1 MRTRTSYKISML
13 ALGLMAVPAMG
24 RAQQQDHRE
33 LDLQSAPS
41 PMEAI
46 RNVQNTGRMI
56 FMLADAN
63 HDGQISQK
71 EAIDAN
77 NLAVGGF
84 FFEADADGNGS
95 VSADEVKT
103 IREEYFHRNPWMRYI
118 VESLQ
123 AQRKNQ
129 NNSNDSNPLQAVA
142 TLLDSNND
150 KQIQARELRQLVQTV
165 TQTYFAAADTNHD
178 GQMSPSEINAAA
190 AGMARSISQ
199 VAFQQADTDN
209 SGQLSREEYDKSII
223 QPANAVFQI
232 LDLNHDGQLSQ
243 EETQK
248 TIQGLASQVRMLN
261 LPEPANSPTNLIESG
276 KLPREAA
283 PVPTFSAPNAPQGQ
297 GRQQPRQ
304 SGSGQP
310 SQPGQPR

>member
-13 ALGLMAVPAMG
+13 ALGLMVVPAMG

-283 PVPTFSAPNAPQGQ
+283 PVPTFSAPSVPQN
-297 GRQQPRQ
+297 RQQPRQ
-304 SGSGQP
+304 SGQP
-310 SQPGQPR
+310 AQPGQPR

>member
-1 MRTRTSYKISML
+1 METRATFRFSML
-13 ALGLMAVPAMG
+13 ALGLMAIPALG
-24 RAQQQDHRE
+24 RAQQQEHRE

-46 RNVQNTGRMI
+46 RNLQNTGRMI
-56 FMLADAN
+56 FMLTDGN

-77 NLAVGGF
+77 NMLVGGF

-118 VESLQ
+118 VESLRS
-123 AQRKNQ
+123 QRKNQ
-129 NNSNDSNPLQAVA
+129 NNSDPNPLQAIAV
-142 TLLDSNND
+142 LLDSNND
-150 KQIQARELRQLVQTV
+150 KQLQARELRQIVQTA
-165 TQTYFAAADTNHD
+165 TQTYFAAADTSHD
-178 GQMSPSEINAAA
+178 GQLSPSEINAAV
-190 AGMARSISQ
+190 AGGVRSISQ
-199 VAFQQADTDN
+199 LAFQQADADN
-209 SGQLSREEYDKSII
+209 NGQLSRDEYDKSIV
-223 QPANAVFQI
+223 QPANMVFQI

-243 EETQK
+243 EEAQRTAK
-248 TIQGLASQVRMLN
+248 GVASRVRMLN

-283 PVPTFSAPNAPQGQ
+283 PVPTFSAPNNATQP
-297 GRQQPRQ
+297 RQQPRQ
-304 SGSGQP
+304 PGTGQQP
-310 SQPGQPR
+310 SQPR

>member
-1 MRTRTSYKISML
+1 MKNRASLKISML
-13 ALGLMAVPAMG
+13 AVGLLALPTVG
-24 RAQQQDHRE
+24 RAQQQEHRE
-33 LDLQSAPS
+33 LDLQNAPS

-46 RNVQNTGRMI
+46 RGLQNTGRMI
-56 FMLADAN
+56 FMLTDTN

-77 NLAVGGF
+77 NMMVGGF

-95 VSADEVKT
+95 VSADEAKT

-123 AQRKNQ
+123 AQQKRQQ
-129 NNSNDSNPLQAVA
+129 NNSDRNPLQAVA
-142 TLLDSNND
+142 VLLDSNND
-150 KQIQARELRQLVQTV
+150 KQIQARELRQLVQTA

-178 GQMSPSEINAAA
+178 GQLSPSEINAAV
-190 AGMARSISQ
+190 AGGVRSVAQ
-199 VAFQQADTDN
+199 MAFQQADADN
-209 SGQLSREEYDKSII
+209 NGQLSRDEYDKSIV

-243 EETQK
+243 EETQQ
-248 TIQGLASQVRMLN
+248 TARGIAGRVRMLN

-276 KLPREAA
+276 RLPRETA
-283 PVPTFSAPNAPQGQ
+283 PVPTFSAPNVPQN
-297 GRQQPRQ
+297 RQQQRQ
-304 SGSGQP
+304 NNSTGQP
-310 SQPGQPR
+310 SQAPQPR